1 MNEDRRVRIG
11 NCRDAAEAA
20 VIRSVLSSHGIAV
33 HITDGSAAA
42 AAGLG
47 NTGIPINV
55 WVDRDEVEEATAL
68 IQELREGGEAV
79 LVDGEIP
86 ADDTAERL
94 DDAPAG
100 TQLEPAPTDTL
111 LRLGRGK
118 RMVGAVLL
126 GLMFQ
131 HGTAHLSTRA
141 WKRGLSLA
149 AVQIVGWRHLL
160 AGNLALG
167 TGMVVAAVVCD
178 VIGSLWEI
186 NRRTDTRGPVARARV
201 INSR

>member
-1 MNEDRRVRIG
+1 MSDDRRVRIG

-20 VIRSVLSSHGIAV
+20 VIRSVLSSHGISV
-33 HITDGSAAA
+33 HVAGEHRALV
-42 AAGLG
+42 AGLG
-47 NTGIPINV
+47 MAAISLDV

-68 IQELREGGEAV
+68 IKELREGGEAG

-94 DDAPAG
+94 DE
-100 TQLEPAPTDTL
+100 EPAPTAALEQVPDDTL
-111 LRLGRGK
+111 LRLGRTK
-118 RMVGAVLL
+118 RTVAAVLL
-126 GLMFQ
+126 GLLLQ

-160 AGNLALG
+160 AGNLVLG
-167 TGMVVAAVVCD
+167 TSMVVGAVVCD
-178 VIGSLWEI
+178 LIGSLWEI
-186 NRRTDTRGPVARARV
+186 NRRTDTRGPVARVVR
-201 INSR
+201 